1 MRRPERGG
9 LRVAQPAG
17 EGDREGATDDDLR
30 QRLARA
36 ERQVEEWERRFLQQ
50 DAHLTVLER
59 ERQKLSAIVNHAD
72 AGFLV
77 FDASFRLLW
86 ANSVFSERYAAGG
99 SGATAVGTECRVVLG
114 GREHCDECP
123 VHQAVRSGRVAH
135 SEMKLA
141 VGGRERHIY
150 ATAMPIRG
158 PSGSIEETLVM
169 LQDVSDLEI
178 LRRSQ
183 DDLRASEERFRSIFE
198 NASAG
203 MAAVGPDG
211 TLLQVNPAFCRFL
224 GMDEADLAERDMAEI
239 THPDDRPAALRLF
252 AADPDTGRAPALLEM
267 RYIRKDGS
275 TAWGLTSATR
285 LRDASGRPSYA
296 VALVQDVE
304 ERKQTEEA
312 LRRSE
317 EQLRQSQRI
326 EAIGR
331 LAGGVAHDFNNL
343 LTVITGRCALLL
355 RRPGEDGLV
364 RREIE
369 VIKDTADRAATLTRQ
384 LLAFSR
390 KQVLMPRVVDL
401 NTIVGEMDPMLRR
414 LIGEDLRL
422 VSSLRPDL
430 GQVRVDPSQM
440 EQIIMNL
447 AVNARDAMPGGGR
460 VTIET
465 DNVSLAADSHFSDV
479 QVVPG
484 RYVLLAVSDTG
495 IGMEAATRA
504 RIFEPFFT
512 TKAPGTG
519 TGLGLSTVYGIVKQ
533 SGGYIFVYSEPGQ
546 GATFKIY
553 LPRVDGTAEKRPA
566 GDSEDSAPRGTG
578 TILLVEDE
586 EVVRNLTREIL
597 EQVGYTVLAASG
609 AAEARALCEA
619 HTGPIH
625 LLLTDV
631 VMPETGGRELSV
643 ALAPLRPGMRVLFM
657 SGYTDNAAVLHGV
670 VESGSAFLQK
680 PFTPAGLAHKVRE
693 VLDGRPA

>member
-1 MRRPERGG
+1 
-9 LRVAQPAG
+9 
-17 EGDREGATDDDLR
+17 
-30 QRLARA
+30 
-36 ERQVEEWERRFLQQ
+36 
-50 DAHLTVLER
+50 
-59 ERQKLSAIVNHAD
+59 
-72 AGFLV
+72 
-77 FDASFRLLW
+77 
-86 ANSVFSERYAAGG
+86 
-99 SGATAVGTECRVVLG
+99 
-114 GREHCDECP
+114 
-123 VHQAVRSGRVAH
+123 
-135 SEMKLA
+135 MKLV
-141 VGGRERHIY
+141 VGGRERDIY

-158 PSGSIEETLVM
+158 ATGTIEESLVM
-169 LQDVSDLEI
+169 LQDVSDLEV

-183 DDLRASEERFRSIFE
+183 AELRASEERFRSIFE

-203 MAAVGPDG
+203 MAAVGTDG
-211 TLLQVNPAFCRFL
+211 TLLQVNRAFCRFL
-224 GMDEADLAERDMAEI
+224 GRDESDLAGRDLTDI
-239 THPDDRPAALRLF
+239 THPDDRPPALRLF
-252 AADPDTGRAPALLEM
+252 ADPGAAPTAALLEL

-285 LRDASGRPSYA
+285 LLDSSGRPSYA

-304 ERKQTEEA
+304 ERKQAEEA

-317 EQLRQSQRI
+317 EQLRQSQKI

-355 RRPGEDGLV
+355 RRPEGTGPV

-369 VIKDTADRAATLTRQ
+369 VIRDTADRAATLTRQ

-401 NTIVGEMDPMLRR
+401 NTIVSEMDPMLRR

-430 GQVRVDPSQM
+430 DRVRVDPSQM

-460 VTIET
+460 LTIET
-465 DNVSLAADSHFSDV
+465 DNVSLTADSHFNDV

-484 RYVLLAVSDTG
+484 RYVQLAVSDTG
-495 IGMEAATRA
+495 IGMDAATRA

-533 SGGYIFVYSEPGQ
+533 SGGYIFVDSEPGQ
-546 GATFKIY
+546 GAIFKIY
-553 LPRVDGTAEKRPA
+553 LPRAEGTAERGPA
-566 GDSEDSAPRGTG
+566 GTTEDSAPRGTG
-578 TILLVEDE
+578 TVLLVEDE
-586 EVVRNLTREIL
+586 EVVRNLAREIL
-597 EQVGYTVLAASG
+597 EQVGYVVLAASG
-609 AAEARALCEA
+609 AAEARALCRA
-619 HTGPIH
+619 HAGPIH

-631 VMPETGGRELSV
+631 VMPETNGRDLANELS
-643 ALAPLRPGMRVLFM
+643 PLRPEMRVLFM

-670 VESGSAFLQK
+670 VGTGSAFLQK
-680 PFTPAGLAHKVRE
+680 PFTPAGLAYKVRE
-693 VLDGRPA
+693 VLDARPA